1 VVGPPSAD
9 DHAPEAEEA
18 AMASLSAASAIPGSW
33 AARTTAL
40 ASWPAELVRSLKGS
54 ATVSVVLPA
63 LDEQETVGDI
73 VAAIRAAHVDVDHPL
88 VDEIV
93 VLDSGSTDATASVA
107 AAAGA
112 RVVHRD
118 EVLPHIPSHR
128 GKGEAMWRSL
138 LATKGDLIVFIDA
151 DLRAFSPTVIP
162 ALLGPLLADHDVSLV
177 KGFYER
183 SLRDDDGTVVLEGG
197 GGRVTELVA
206 RPLLALHWPELT
218 GLVQPLAG
226 EYAARRSLLE
236 QLPFACG
243 YGVELAMLIDTLR
256 AQGVDA
262 IAQVDLGERHHR
274 HQDLRALGRMAAE
287 LWQVALDRLDRDG
300 QVVMVSEP
308 STVLHQFG
316 AIADEVATSS
326 EHDVSL
332 RQRPPMMTVPEYRDR
347 AVRASGRV

>member
-1 VVGPPSAD
+1 
-9 DHAPEAEEA
+9 
-18 AMASLSAASAIPGSW
+18 
-33 AARTTAL
+33 
-40 ASWPAELVRSLKGS
+40 VRSLKGS
-54 ATVSVVLPA
+54 TSVSVVLPA
-63 LDEQETVGDI
+63 LNEQDTVGDI
-73 VAAIRAAHVDVDHPL
+73 VAAIRAAHVDVPQPL
-88 VDEIV
+88 VDEVV
-93 VLDSGSTDATASVA
+93 VLDSGSTDATARVA

-118 EVLPHIPSHR
+118 DVLPHVPSHP

-138 LATKGDLIVFIDA
+138 MATNGDVIVFIDA
-151 DLRAFSPTVIP
+151 DLRAFSPAVVP
-162 ALLGPLLADHDVSLV
+162 ALLGPLLDDTSIALV

-183 SLRDDDGTVVLEGG
+183 SLRDDEGSVVMEGG

-206 RPLLALHWPELT
+206 RPLLALHWPDLA

-308 STVLHQFG
+308 ATVLRQFG
-316 AIADEVATSS
+316 AIAGDVSTSS
-326 EHDVSL
+326 QHDVAL
-332 RQRPPMMTVPEYRDR
+332 RQRPPMVTVPEYRDR
-347 AVRASGRV
+347 ALHPATAERRT